1 MLLVE
6 NWMNPNV
13 ITVDADDSMLDAT
26 KLLKE
31 HNIRHLPV
39 LEKGKLVGVI
49 TDRDLKRASPSDAT
63 ALEAHELLYLIATIK
78 VREIMT
84 KNPITVPYN
93 FTIEEAAEIL
103 LQAKISGMPVVDKDG
118 DVIGTITQT
127 DLFKV
132 LISLTGVGKKGVQF
146 AFLLE
151 DRAGSIKEVAD
162 IIRSYGGRMASILSS
177 YEKAPE
183 GHRYVYIRM
192 YDVDRDKMPQL
203 KEDLKKKAKVLYI
216 VDSREN
222 KREIFIRWLL
232 LGILSKIPMAPLCK
246 RRGRGVEVDIHEII
260 T

>member
-13 ITVDADDSMLDAT
+13 VTVDADDSMLDAT
-26 KLLKE
+26 KILKE

-63 ALEAHELLYLIATIK
+63 TLEAHELLYLIATIK

-93 FTIEEAAEIL
+93 YTIEEAAELL

-192 YDVDRDKMPQL
+192 YDVDREKMPQL
-203 KEDLKKKAKVLYI
+203 KEALKKKAKVLYI
-216 VDSREN
+216 VDSRDD
-222 KREIFIRWLL
+222 KREIFIR
-232 LGILSKIPMAPLCK
+232 
-246 RRGRGVEVDIHEII
+246 
-260 T
+260 

>member
-6 NWMNPNV
+6 NWMNPKV

-49 TDRDLKRASPSDAT
+49 TDRDLKRAAPSDAT
-63 ALEAHELLYLIATIK
+63 ALEAHELLYLIANIK

-93 FTIEEAAEIL
+93 FTIEEAAELL
-103 LQAKISGMPVVDKDG
+103 LQARISGMPVVDKDG

-151 DRAGSIKEVAD
+151 DRPGSIKDVAD
-162 IIRSYGGRMASILSS
+162 VIRAYGGRMASILSS

-192 YDVDRDKMPQL
+192 YDVNREKMPQL
-203 KEDLKKKAKVLYI
+203 KEELKKKAKMLYI

-222 KREIFIRWLL
+222 KREIFIR
-232 LGILSKIPMAPLCK
+232 
-246 RRGRGVEVDIHEII
+246 
-260 T
+260 

>member
-63 ALEAHELLYLIATIK
+63 TLEAHELLYLIANIK

-93 FTIEEAAEIL
+93 YTIEEAAEIL
-103 LQAKISGMPVVDKDG
+103 LQAKISGMPVVDKQG

-192 YDVDRDKMPQL
+192 YDVVREKMPQL
-203 KEDLKKKAKVLYI
+203 KEELKKKAKVLYI
-216 VDSREN
+216 VDSRDN
-222 KREIFIRWLL
+222 KREIFIR
-232 LGILSKIPMAPLCK
+232 
-246 RRGRGVEVDIHEII
+246 
-260 T
+260 

>member
-63 ALEAHELLYLIATIK
+63 TLEAHELLYLIANIK

-84 KNPITVPYN
+84 RNPITVPYN
-93 FTIEEAAEIL
+93 YTIEEAAEIL

-151 DRAGSIKEVAD
+151 DRAGSIKDVAD
-162 IIRSYGGRMASILSS
+162 VIRSYGGRMASILSS

-192 YDVDRDKMPQL
+192 YDVDRQKMPQL

-222 KREIFIRWLL
+222 KREIFIR
-232 LGILSKIPMAPLCK
+232 
-246 RRGRGVEVDIHEII
+246 
-260 T
+260 

>member
-26 KLLKE
+26 KILKE

-63 ALEAHELLYLIATIK
+63 SLEAHELLYLIANIK

-93 FTIEEAAEIL
+93 YTIEEAAEIL

-192 YDVDRDKMPQL
+192 YDVDREKMPQL
-203 KEDLKKKAKVLYI
+203 KEALKKKAKVLYI
-216 VDSREN
+216 VDSRDD
-222 KREIFIRWLL
+222 KREIFIR
-232 LGILSKIPMAPLCK
+232 
-246 RRGRGVEVDIHEII
+246 
-260 T
+260 

>member
-49 TDRDLKRASPSDAT
+49 TDRDLKRAAPSDAT
-63 ALEAHELLYLIATIK
+63 ALEAHELLYLIANIK

-84 KNPITVPYN
+84 RNPITVPYN
-93 FTIEEAAEIL
+93 FTIEEAAELL
-103 LQAKISGMPVVDKDG
+103 LQARISGMPVVNKDG

-151 DRAGSIKEVAD
+151 DRPGSIKDVAD
-162 IIRSYGGRMASILSS
+162 VIRSYGGRMASILSS

-192 YDVDRDKMPQL
+192 YDVNREKMPQL
-203 KEDLKKKAKVLYI
+203 KEDLKKKAKMLYI
-216 VDSREN
+216 VDSRDN
-222 KREIFIRWLL
+222 KREIFIR
-232 LGILSKIPMAPLCK
+232 
-246 RRGRGVEVDIHEII
+246 
-260 T
+260 

>member
-6 NWMNPNV
+6 NWMSSNV
-13 ITVDADDSMLDAT
+13 ITLNADDSMLDAT
-26 KLLKE
+26 KLMKE
-31 HNIRHLPV
+31 HNIRRLPV
-39 LEKGKLVGVI
+39 LEKGKLVGIV

-63 ALEAHELLYLIATIK
+63 ALEAHELLYLIANIQ

-84 KNPITVPYN
+84 KNPISVPYN
-93 FTIEEAAEIL
+93 YTIEEAAEIL
-103 LQAKISGMPVVDKDG
+103 LQAKISGMPVVDKDV

-183 GHRYVYIRM
+183 GHRYVYIPM
-192 YDVDRDKMPQL
+192 YDVDREKMPQL
-203 KEDLKKKAKVLYI
+203 KEALKKKAKVLYI
-216 VDSREN
+216 VDSRDN
-222 KREIFIRWLL
+222 KREIFIR
-232 LGILSKIPMAPLCK
+232 
-246 RRGRGVEVDIHEII
+246 
-260 T
+260 

>member
-6 NWMNPNV
+6 NWMNPKV
-13 ITVDADDSMLDAT
+13 VTVDADDSMLDAT

-31 HNIRHLPV
+31 HGIRRLAV
-39 LEKGKLVGVI
+39 LEKGKLVGII

-63 ALEAHELLYLIATIK
+63 TLEAHELLYLIANIK

-84 KNPITVPYN
+84 KKPITVPYN
-93 FTIEEAAEIL
+93 YTIEEAAEIL

-118 DVIGTITQT
+118 TVIGMITQT

-192 YDVDRDKMPQL
+192 YDVDRAKMPQL

-222 KREIFIRWLL
+222 KREIFIR
-232 LGILSKIPMAPLCK
+232 
-246 RRGRGVEVDIHEII
+246 
-260 T
+260 

>member
-49 TDRDLKRASPSDAT
+49 TDRDLKRAAPSDAT
-63 ALEAHELLYLIATIK
+63 ALEAHELLYLIANIK

-84 KNPITVPYN
+84 RNPITVPYN
-93 FTIEEAAEIL
+93 FTIEEAAELL
-103 LQAKISGMPVVDKDG
+103 LQARISGMPVVNKDG

-151 DRAGSIKEVAD
+151 DRPGSIKDVAD
-162 IIRSYGGRMASILSS
+162 VIRSYGGRMASILSS

-192 YDVDRDKMPQL
+192 YDVNREKMPQL

-216 VDSREN
+216 VDSREK
-222 KREIFIRWLL
+222 KREIFIR
-232 LGILSKIPMAPLCK
+232 
-246 RRGRGVEVDIHEII
+246 
-260 T
+260 

>member
-26 KLLKE
+26 KILKE

-63 ALEAHELLYLIATIK
+63 TLEAHELLYLIATIK

-93 FTIEEAAEIL
+93 YTIEEAAEIL

-192 YDVDRDKMPQL
+192 YDVNREKMPQL

-216 VDSREN
+216 VDSRDN
-222 KREIFIRWLL
+222 RREIFIR
-232 LGILSKIPMAPLCK
+232 
-246 RRGRGVEVDIHEII
+246 
-260 T
+260 

>member
-13 ITVDADDSMLDAT
+13 VTVDADDSMLDAT

-63 ALEAHELLYLIATIK
+63 ALEAHELLYLIANIK

-93 FTIEEAAEIL
+93 FTIEEAAELL
-103 LQAKISGMPVVDKDG
+103 LQARISGMPVVDKDG

-151 DRAGSIKEVAD
+151 DRAGSIKDVAD
-162 IIRSYGGRMASILSS
+162 VIRAYGGRMASILSS

-192 YDVDRDKMPQL
+192 YDVNQEKMPQL

-216 VDSREN
+216 VDSRDN
-222 KREIFIRWLL
+222 KREILIR
-232 LGILSKIPMAPLCK
+232 
-246 RRGRGVEVDIHEII
+246 
-260 T
+260 

>member
-63 ALEAHELLYLIATIK
+63 SLEAHELLYLIANIK

-93 FTIEEAAEIL
+93 YTIEEAAEIL

-192 YDVDRDKMPQL
+192 YDVDRTKMPQL

-216 VDSREN
+216 VDSRDN
-222 KREIFIRWLL
+222 KREIFIR
-232 LGILSKIPMAPLCK
+232 
-246 RRGRGVEVDIHEII
+246 
-260 T
+260 

>member
-6 NWMNPNV
+6 NWMNQNV

-63 ALEAHELLYLIATIK
+63 TLEAHEILYLIANIK

-84 KNPITVPYN
+84 RNPITVPYN

-162 IIRSYGGRMASILSS
+162 VIRSYGGRMASILSS

-183 GHRYVYIRM
+183 HHRYVYIRM
-192 YDVDRDKMPQL
+192 YDVDRQKMPQL

-222 KREIFIRWLL
+222 KREIFIR
-232 LGILSKIPMAPLCK
+232 
-246 RRGRGVEVDIHEII
+246 
-260 T
+260 

>member
-26 KLLKE
+26 KILKE

-63 ALEAHELLYLIATIK
+63 TLEAHEILYLIANIK

-93 FTIEEAAEIL
+93 YTIEEAAELL

-183 GHRYVYIRM
+183 GHRYAYIRM
-192 YDVDRDKMPQL
+192 YDVDRTKMPQL
-203 KEDLKKKAKVLYI
+203 KEDLKKKAKMLYL

-222 KREIFIRWLL
+222 KREIFAR
-232 LGILSKIPMAPLCK
+232 
-246 RRGRGVEVDIHEII
+246 
-260 T
+260 

>member
-39 LEKGKLVGVI
+39 LEKGKLVGVV

-63 ALEAHELLYLIATIK
+63 ALEAHELLYLIANIK

-84 KNPITVPYN
+84 RNPITVPYN

-103 LQAKISGMPVVDKDG
+103 LQAKISGMPVVDKQG

-183 GHRYVYIRM
+183 DHRYVYIRM
-192 YDVDRDKMPQL
+192 YDVDRSKMPQL
-203 KEDLKKKAKVLYI
+203 KEDLKKKSKVLYI

-222 KREIFIRWLL
+222 IREIFIR
-232 LGILSKIPMAPLCK
+232 
-246 RRGRGVEVDIHEII
+246 
-260 T
+260 

>member
-39 LEKGKLVGVI
+39 LEKGKLVGVV
-49 TDRDLKRASPSDAT
+49 TDRDLKRASASDAT
-63 ALEAHELLYLIATIK
+63 TLEAHELLYLIANIK

-192 YDVDRDKMPQL
+192 YDVDREKMPQL
-203 KEDLKKKAKVLYI
+203 KEALKKKAKVLYI
-216 VDSREN
+216 VDSRDD
-222 KREIFIRWLL
+222 KREIFIR
-232 LGILSKIPMAPLCK
+232 
-246 RRGRGVEVDIHEII
+246 
-260 T
+260 

>member
-6 NWMNPNV
+6 NWMNPKV
-13 ITVDADDSMLDAT
+13 VTVDADDSMLDAT

-31 HNIRHLPV
+31 HGIRRLPV
-39 LEKGKLVGVI
+39 LEKGKLVGVV

-63 ALEAHELLYLIATIK
+63 SLEAHELLYLIANIK

-84 KNPITVPYN
+84 RNPITVPYN
-93 FTIEEAAEIL
+93 YTIEEAAEIL
-103 LQAKISGMPVVDKDG
+103 LQAKISGMPVTDKDG
-118 DVIGTITQT
+118 DVIGMITQT

-151 DRAGSIKEVAD
+151 DRTGSIKEVAD

-192 YDVDRDKMPQL
+192 YDVDRGKMPQL

-216 VDSREN
+216 VDSRDN
-222 KREIFIRWLL
+222 KREIFIR
-232 LGILSKIPMAPLCK
+232 
-246 RRGRGVEVDIHEII
+246 
-260 T
+260 